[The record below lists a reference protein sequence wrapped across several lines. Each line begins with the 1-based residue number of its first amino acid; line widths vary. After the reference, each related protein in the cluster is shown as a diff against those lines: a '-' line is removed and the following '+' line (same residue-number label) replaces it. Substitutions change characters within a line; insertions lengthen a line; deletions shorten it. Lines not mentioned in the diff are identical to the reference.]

1 MAGETFYT
9 YLHGPRTFWGNS
21 GSNIRINNNF
31 GFPCTPPMMWGC
43 GCNHGSGNSIWPA
56 MMMFNSMMAQT
67 IPYWNFGKSEGAGAS
82 DTAGTTAYL
91 DKLTTARQTLDQIGF
106 TKAEGYG
113 LYLDENNN
121 IVYRYIKDGK
131 EYTASSMAEL
141 TAKISTGATGAAEGA
156 GSSEDT
162 SDNAA
167 TVTLRDSIASG
178 TSQTDES
185 DAAEETTSTDS
196 TDATDSADST
206 ASSGNT
212 HSTSGARRAFKRGN
226 LNNGWEW
233 TTYSK
238 LPNGDLKT
246 KISKADCK
254 TAVDILKAIYPN
266 WADKSETEIKGS
278 ASYKLLMDANPGAI
292 DNDGKIVNKNK
303 LDLFVKKAQSTTTK
317 TAQQKAREKKLLY
330 EQNGYTTKISVN
342 GRDLGIMAS
351 LNNNARLTINSGK
364 LKGSWQIKYSDG
376 DYVDYSD
383 VNWTGWGPHY
393 NARRL
398 YVGTR
403 NKYNITSIDCF
414 DSANGTTKT
423 KSIPARYDNNNSD
436 SQGRIEVQIDGKWIP
451 LEDAMRMQ

>member
-9 YLHGPRTFWGNS
+9 YLHGPRTFCGNS

-121 IVYRYIKDGK
+121 IVYRYNKDGK

-141 TAKISTGATGAAEGA
+141 TAKISTGATEGA

-266 WADKSETEIKGS
+266 WADKSDAEIKDS

-303 LDLFVKKAQSTTTK
+303 LDLFVRK
-317 TAQQKAREKKLLY
+317 TAEKK
-330 EQNGYTTKISVN
+330 VN
-342 GRDLGIMAS
+342 GRDKAHKISAANGYS
-351 LNNNARLTINSGK
+351 LERTESGSYIYQHNGKNVTAEEYAKACPQTFINEHNKRWTDETVLAALNAFDSIKLSKYPNSGK
-364 LKGSWQIKYSDG
+364 GCFKSVIAMSSSNSVAIRAKYKGNGVFNNWQYTMTYTGLKNGIIGLDINKIYEDVVQGYNRIG
-376 DYVDYSD
+376 D
-383 VNWTGWGPHY
+383 
-393 NARRL
+393 
-398 YVGTR
+398 
-403 NKYNITSIDCF
+403 
-414 DSANGTTKT
+414 
-423 KSIPARYDNNNSD
+423 
-436 SQGRIEVQIDGKWIP
+436 
-451 LEDAMRMQ
+451 